1 MQSEPVFVVD
11 RLNKHFGA
19 IAASHDLSLSI
30 MPGEIHALIGPNG
43 AGKSTAIHQFSGELQ
58 PDSGQILFE
67 GQDITHWSAD
77 MRARGGI
84 ARTYQITSLFPEMS
98 VRDNL
103 AMAIQSR
110 DRHHFRFWSDAS
122 TDPQFNQTVE
132 RLLAQHELSEIAS
145 VSVAQLAHGQQRQV
159 ELALGLA
166 LEPRLLLLDEPM
178 AGMSRTESLEMA
190 DRIERLRGS
199 MAVILVEHDMDVVFR
214 LADRISVLV
223 KGEVICTDQPDAVRA
238 NPAVRDAYLGE
249 PA

>member
-103 AMAIQSR
+103 AMAVQSR

-122 TDPQFNQTVE
+122 TDKHLNQTVE

-159 ELALGLA
+159 ELALL
-166 LEPRLLLLDEPM
+166 
-178 AGMSRTESLEMA
+178 SL
-190 DRIERLRGS
+190 IH
-199 MAVILVEHDMDVVFR
+199 I
-214 LADRISVLV
+214 
-223 KGEVICTDQPDAVRA
+223 
-238 NPAVRDAYLGE
+238 
-249 PA
+249 